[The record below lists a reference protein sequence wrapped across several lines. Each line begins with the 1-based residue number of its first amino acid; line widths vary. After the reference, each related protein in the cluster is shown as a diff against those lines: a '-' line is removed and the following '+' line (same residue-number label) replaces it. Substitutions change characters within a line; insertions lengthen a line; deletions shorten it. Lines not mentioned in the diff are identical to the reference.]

1 MCSKSNDMC
10 LCQRKTEG
18 DLRHTEEKGDVK
30 MERDWNDAISH
41 RSQAFPIATRSW
53 KKQGGSD
60 SHQDPPEEP

>member
-1 MCSKSNDMC
+1 MSLS
-10 LCQRKTEG
+10 
-18 DLRHTEEKGDVK
+18 EKGRGRSETYRGEGGCKDGNG
-30 MERDWNDAISH
+30 DGNDAISH